1 MKTLKFLCVILLSA
15 CASGLDVKASKS
27 DAIFHLHHFNNKNE
41 SKPVKFSLLQQL
53 PLTTSSKQIPSQG
66 NFLTLHLYNQ
76 IMVAWTN
83 FFDLLVQM

>member
-1 MKTLKFLCVILLSA
+1 MMNTLTFLCVILFSA
-15 CASGLDVKASKS
+15 CATGLDLNASKS
-27 DAIFHLHHFNNKNE
+27 DSIFHLIHHHFNNQNE
-41 SKPVKFSLLQQL
+41 
-53 PLTTSSKQIPSQG
+53 SKQIPSQG